1 MDADIREIAASF
13 DVRADTYVRNDWHR
27 RCAER
32 LVALCQLQP
41 RSCVLDAGTGTGF
54 AALAAARVVGSE
66 GRVCGVD
73 ISSGMLREARVAVEV
88 SGLANIELVKGDAV
102 RLLQY
107 GSGTFDA
114 ITCAAGLLYMP
125 VTDALREW
133 HRLLKPGGCVAFSTM
148 RAGSPPGGRIFRDCA
163 AAVGISL
170 HDPSEPLG
178 SVSACQRALEAAG
191 FTVAGIVSESIAFLA
206 EDLTLAWESNFRSAA
221 YADMQRLGAEEQS
234 ALKGAYLEALAR
246 EEREHPGALGRAEI
260 LYALGRR

>member
-54 AALAAARVVGSE
+54 AALAAARVVGSD

-107 GSGTFDA
+107 
-114 ITCAAGLLYMP
+114 
-125 VTDALREW
+125 
-133 HRLLKPGGCVAFSTM
+133 
-148 RAGSPPGGRIFRDCA
+148 
-163 AAVGISL
+163 
-170 HDPSEPLG
+170 
-178 SVSACQRALEAAG
+178 
-191 FTVAGIVSESIAFLA
+191 
-206 EDLTLAWESNFRSAA
+206 
-221 YADMQRLGAEEQS
+221 
-234 ALKGAYLEALAR
+234 
-246 EEREHPGALGRAEI
+246 
-260 LYALGRR
+260 